1 MPQSVT
7 GLFVRYAALL
17 RSRNLREA
25 ARFYRFPCLIEFPD
39 RTVVAMNIDQ
49 LEALLVEWSSHI
61 AAAEV
66 IDVTARVAAV
76 EMPRENRFRAW
87 VRWAYHYPDR
97 IEPDGAG
104 VIYYLTR
111 SPGGLIAIEMLSYF
125 SMAPIEAAARESS
138 RIS

>member
-7 GLFVRYAALL
+7 GLFVRYSELV
-17 RSRNLREA
+17 RSRNLREV
-25 ARFYRFPCLIEFPD
+25 ARFYRFPCLIELPD
-39 RTVVAMNIDQ
+39 RTVVAMNMDE
-49 LEALLVEWSSHI
+49 LEALLTERSTHL

-66 IDVTARVAAV
+66 IDITARVAAV

-97 IEPDGAG
+97 VEPDGAG
-104 VIYYLTR
+104 IIYYLVR